1 MKFQRGE
8 EKQNKTQSLQIIN
21 NHAARLFSPP
31 LTSFN
36 FKCYLKKSLC
46 NQRQLQPH
54 SFCPVIVRVFC
65 IVSLSCLPSS
75 LFITAVIIG
84 AVQVYVTYSAVLG
97 ERILFTARKFQVFAL
112 SLEGTSK
119 GMTFSRCLWKL
130 WGRKEQ
136 EQRRALGV
144 TNRLHVLPPRMASK
158 GRGHRT
164 TQTEAPSGLI
174 QRLSP

>member
-1 MKFQRGE
+1 MQPDFFFPP
-8 EKQNKTQSLQIIN
+8 SLLSISN
-21 NHAARLFSPP
+21 A
-31 LTSFN
+31 TW
-36 FKCYLKKSLC
+36 KKSLC

-84 AVQVYVTYSAVLG
+84 AVQVCVTYSAVLG

-119 GMTFSRCLWKL
+119 GMTFSKCLRKL

-158 GRGHRT
+158 GEGTKLHK
-164 TQTEAPSGLI
+164 QKPPQVSSKGFYPDKHC
-174 QRLSP
+174 Q